1 MQQNN
6 NDNNNIAEDEI
17 SLKELILKIKDWYR
31 FLLTKWIIIVAAGI
45 IGGAIG
51 VGYAFTQ
58 KATYTASLS
67 FALKNL
73 AVVAFLAHL
82 A

>member
-6 NDNNNIAEDEI
+6 NDIQNIAEDEI

-31 FLLTKWIIIVAAGI
+31 FLLSKWIVLVVAAI

-51 VGYAFTQ
+51 VGYAFFT
-58 KATYTASLS
+58 KPE
-67 FALKNL
+67 
-73 AVVAFLAHL
+73 
-82 A
+82 